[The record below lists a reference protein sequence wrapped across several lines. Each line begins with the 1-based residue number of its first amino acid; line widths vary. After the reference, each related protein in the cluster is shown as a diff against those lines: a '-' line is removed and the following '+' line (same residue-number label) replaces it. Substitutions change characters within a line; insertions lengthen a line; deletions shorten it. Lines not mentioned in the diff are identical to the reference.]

1 MTKRA
6 WKTRPA
12 PILETMTTS
21 TAGHCQILGEDA
33 ELAEAI
39 PPAERADAIAACE
52 VPTMLIAR
60 GRWTVPRVTVLDGG
74 IGLLI
79 LKGLLVRRVGI
90 DGRFGSELLGDGDLL
105 RPWQGEDAAPTL
117 SRTTGWRALT
127 TVRMAL
133 LDADAAR
140 TMAPYPQLTGRLVAR
155 ALERSR
161 NLAVNMAIIQQARV
175 STRLHMLLW
184 HLADRWGRVRFDG
197 VALPLALTHTMLAEL
212 VAARRPT
219 VTTALTELARDRRIA
234 PASPGWLLSGEPPG
248 ELLELQSVV
257 RRGADRPAGG

>member
-6 WKTRPA
+6 WKARPA
-12 PILETMTTS
+12 PILETMSTS
-21 TAGHCQILGEDA
+21 ATGHCQILGEDA

-39 PPAERADAIAACE
+39 PPAQRAEAIAACE
-52 VPTMLIAR
+52 APTMRIAR
-60 GRWTVPRVTVLDGG
+60 GRWTVPSSAMLDGG

-79 LKGLLVRRVGI
+79 LEGLLVRRVGI
-90 DGRFGSELLGDGDLL
+90 DGRFGSELLGEGDLL
-105 RPWQGEDAAPTL
+105 RPWQGEDAEPTL
-117 SRTTGWRALT
+117 SRTTRWRALAPAR
-127 TVRMAL
+127 VAL

-140 TMAPYPQLTGRLVAR
+140 AMAPYPQLTGRLVGR
-155 ALERSR
+155 ALERAR

-184 HLADRWGRVRFDG
+184 HLADRWGRVRADG

-219 VTTALTELARDRRIA
+219 VTTALTELAREQRVL

-248 ELLELQSVV
+248 ELLELQSVAPA
-257 RRGADRPAGG
+257 RG